1 VPNVVDIA
9 IPASA
14 QAAAEDLGLVV
25 SRSVTEGMRVRRILR
40 DEAEIAVACLQDY
53 GFTARIVEIDQV
65 NEPLRQVTGNRP
77 HSDADTE
84 LQVP

>member
-1 VPNVVDIA
+1 MPNVVDIA

-14 QAAAEDLGLVV
+14 QAAAKDLGLVV
-25 SRSVTEGMRVRRILR
+25 SRSVTEGMRVRRIPL

-65 NEPLRQVTGNRP
+65 NESAWSSDRQRTPQRR
-77 HSDADTE
+77 
-84 LQVP
+84 

>member
-1 VPNVVDIA
+1 MPNVVDIA

-14 QAAAEDLGLVV
+14 KAAAKDLGLVV
-25 SRSVTEGMRVRRILR
+25 SRSVTEGMRVRRIPL

-65 NEPLRQVTGNRP
+65 NESAWSSDRQRTP
-77 HSDADTE
+77 
-84 LQVP
+84 